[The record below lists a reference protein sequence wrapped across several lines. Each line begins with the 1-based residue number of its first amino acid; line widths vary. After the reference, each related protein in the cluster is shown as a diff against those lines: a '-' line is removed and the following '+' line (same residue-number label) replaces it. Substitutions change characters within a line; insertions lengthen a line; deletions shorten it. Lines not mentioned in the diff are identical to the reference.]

1 MIKKFQPNNLIFNI
15 MKSTF
20 ITLKKS
26 LFTILTGFALLFGNT
41 SMGLPAEDPNT
52 IIGIWKT
59 GEGNAVVRIYKNGDK
74 YQGKIV
80 WLKEPNDPET
90 AKPKSDKN
98 NPTESF
104 KNRPVLGLINLWG
117 FSQTSK
123 NLWEDGNIYDP
134 KSGNTYSCTIKMISP
149 NSLEVRGY
157 IGVSII
163 GRTDIWTRQVA
174 KN

>member
-1 MIKKFQPNNLIFNI
+1 

-20 ITLKKS
+20 ITLKRS
-26 LFTILTGFALLFGNT
+26 LFTILTGLALLFGNT

-52 IIGIWKT
+52 IIGVWKT

-90 AKPKSDKN
+90 MKPKLDKN

-134 KSGNTYSCTIKMISP
+134 KSGNTYSCTIKMISL